1 MRHLVTATTGI
12 VGTIALA
19 ALAACSDPA
28 APERAIP
35 GAARFAN
42 GPDPKVTICHAAG
55 RAGTTKYVT
64 ITMSSNGENGHITE
78 RGTPEAGHEQ
88 DFIFVEGMPTCESFG
103 GGQQNTW
110 LVDKSYLGAFGMN
123 PDGSMFLVSGP
134 GTPASIPLG
143 STLWLEF
150 RITATGPTPTSTASL
165 TDLTAL
171 ACASLPPGFLCQA
184 LAPYGDPAN
193 NYLLVNYTTS
203 ITGTYTTTFFID
215 VTNTG
220 ACNTGGIL
228 TNTVVL
234 TPTVGGGT
242 FSDAAS
248 ATITAPACS

>member
-19 ALAACSDPA
+19 ALAACSDPS

-55 RAGTTKYVT
+55 RAGTDKYVT
-64 ITMSSNGENGHITE
+64 ITVSTNGENGHITE

-88 DFIFVEGMPTCESFG
+88 DFVWVEGMPTCESFG

-110 LVDKSYLGAFGMN
+110 LLDKTYLGAFGMHA
-123 PDGSMFLVSGP
+123 DGSMFLVSGP
-134 GTPASIPLG
+134 TDPVSIPVG
-143 STLWLEF
+143 QTLWLEF
-150 RITATGPTPTSTASL
+150 QITANGPTPSSTASL

-184 LAPYGDPAN
+184 LAPYGDPTTA
-193 NYLLVNYTTS
+193 LLVNYTTTV
-203 ITGTYTTTFFID
+203 TGTYTTTFFID
-215 VTNTG
+215 VKNTG
-220 ACNTGGIL
+220 ACGTGGIL
-228 TNTVVL
+228 TNTVTL
-234 TPTVGGGT
+234 TPTAGGGT
-242 FSDAAS
+242 LSDAAS
-248 ATITAPACS
+248 ATIVAPACN